1 MKRFKNILFV
11 VGSNV
16 DGGMALERAVT
27 LAGNN
32 QAQLTV
38 VEVMG
43 ELPSAMG
50 TASDRVSPEMLQKA
64 MREECRERLECLVE
78 PIRKNIHVNT
88 KVLVGKPFLAI
99 IREVLQGQRD
109 LVMTSVQ
116 DGGRLERIF
125 GSNDMHL
132 LRKCPCPVWLMKPT
146 EAKSYRRILA
156 AVDIGEADDIERQS
170 LINRQV
176 LEMATSLA
184 HSEFCE
190 LHVVHVWRAYGESEL
205 RSGFARIPQAKL
217 KAYLDEVY
225 QKHLQWLN
233 GLMDDLATWMGKEVL
248 DYVKPQVHLLKG
260 NAKEVI
266 PRLADELQVDFIVMG
281 TLARAGIPGFI
292 MGNTAET
299 ILNRIDCSLL
309 AVKPEGFVTPVKVED

>member
-11 VGSNV
+11 FESAV
-16 DGGMALERAVT
+16 DGRMALERAAT

-38 VEVMG
+38 VEVMD
-43 ELPSAMG
+43 ELPSTVGA
-50 TASDRVSPEMLQKA
+50 ASESMSLEMLQEA
-64 MREECRERLECLVE
+64 MLEDRRERLKRLVE
-78 PIRKNIHVNT
+78 PIRTDVHVNT
-88 KVLVGKPFLAI
+88 RVLVGTPFLEI

-109 LVMTSVQ
+109 LVMKSAQ
-116 DGGRLERIF
+116 GGTLNRVF

-156 AVDIGEADDIERQS
+156 AVDSGDDDDRGKKNS
-170 LINRQV
+170 LNRQV

-184 HSEFCE
+184 NSEFSE
-190 LHVVHVWRAYGESEL
+190 FHVVHVWRAYGESAL
-205 RSGFARIPQAKL
+205 RSGFSRMPEEKL
-217 KAYLDEVY
+217 TAYLEDVY
-225 QKHLQWLN
+225 QQHHQWLN
-233 GLMDDLATWMGKEVL
+233 ALMNDLATWVGKDAV
-248 DYVKPQVHLLKG
+248 DYVKPQLHLLKG
-260 NAKEVI
+260 NAKDEI
-266 PRLADELQVDFIVMG
+266 PRLAGELQVDLIVMG

-299 ILNRIDCSLL
+299 ILNHLDCSVL
-309 AVKPEGFVTPVKVED
+309 AVKPEGFVTPVMSEN